1 MTAAFL
7 AANRRTFAS
16 LRKHRNYRLFFAGQ
30 VISTIGTWMHNI
42 AAAWL
47 VLSLTHSAVAVG
59 VLAVFQFLP
68 FTLFGLFA
76 GVLVDRFDARRTVIF
91 TQAASLVFA
100 ALLAGFTLTGD
111 IAVNLVYGLTA
122 LRGAIL
128 VLDAPA
134 RQALTFQ
141 MVGRDELPNA
151 VALNS
156 SLFNAARVIGPAV
169 GGGVVA
175 LAGAGACFAI
185 NAVSFLAVLA
195 ALLMMRR
202 SEFLPVERAAERPTL
217 LRGTLEAFAYVR
229 RTRTAWLALLVVVVV
244 ANLSFN
250 FNVLLPVLAHS
261 LGGGPAVFG
270 IISACFGFGALTGA
284 LVSASRGRASWGFLV
299 AGTAGFGAA
308 QLVLAPLGSVIAA
321 SALLFV
327 TGLCFTTWTSNA
339 NSLLQLSAPD
349 HLRGRVVGLY
359 FFAFNGPGPLGGLMS
374 GWLAQR
380 GGTRLAFAV
389 AGASALVV
397 AAFAGWV
404 VSGRT
409 VPGVRFPALRR
420 SISDGRGGPSRTAP
434 RAARSRAQR
443 RIAKP

>member
-1 MTAAFL
+1 VTAAFL

-111 IAVNLVYGLTA
+111 IAVNLVW
-122 LRGAIL
+122 
-128 VLDAPA
+128 
-134 RQALTFQ
+134 
-141 MVGRDELPNA
+141 RDELPNA

-185 NAVSFLAVLA
+185 NAVSFLAVLT

-308 QLVLAPLGSVIAA
+308 QLVLAPLASVIGA
-321 SALLFV
+321 SALLYV

-359 FFAFNGPGPLGGLMS
+359 FFAFNGAGPLGGLMS

-389 AGASALVV
+389 AGASALLV
-397 AAFAGWV
+397 AGFAGWV

-409 VPGVRFPALRR
+409 VPAVRFPALRR

-434 RAARSRAQR
+434 RAARSGTQR

>member
-1 MTAAFL
+1 VTAAFL

-30 VISTIGTWMHNI
+30 VVSTIGTWMHNI

-76 GVLVDRFDARRTVIF
+76 GVLVDRFDARRTVIL

-100 ALLAGFTLTGD
+100 SLLAGFTLTGD

-202 SEFLPVERAAERPTL
+202 EEFLPIERAEERPTL
-217 LRGTLEAFAYVR
+217 FRGTLEAFAYVR
-229 RTRTAWLALLVVVVV
+229 RTRTAWLVLLVVVVV

-261 LGGGPAVFG
+261 LGGGPGVFG
-270 IISACFGFGALTGA
+270 IISAFFGFGALTGA
-284 LVSASRGRASWGFLV
+284 LVSASRGRASWGILL

-308 QLVLAPLGSVIAA
+308 ELALAPLGSVIGV
-321 SALLFV
+321 SALLYV

-339 NSLLQLSAPD
+339 NSLLQLAAPD

-359 FFAFNGPGPLGGLMS
+359 FFAFNGAGPLGGLMS
-374 GWLAQR
+374 GWLAER

-389 AGASALVV
+389 AGTSALLV
-397 AAFAGWV
+397 AGFAAWTIA
-404 VSGRT
+404 GRT
-409 VPGVRFPALRR
+409 TLPGRFRMRRRRVSDDRRVPPRA
-420 SISDGRGGPSRTAP
+420 AP
-434 RAARSRAQR
+434 RATRE
-443 RIAKP
+443 RIAGRFVKP